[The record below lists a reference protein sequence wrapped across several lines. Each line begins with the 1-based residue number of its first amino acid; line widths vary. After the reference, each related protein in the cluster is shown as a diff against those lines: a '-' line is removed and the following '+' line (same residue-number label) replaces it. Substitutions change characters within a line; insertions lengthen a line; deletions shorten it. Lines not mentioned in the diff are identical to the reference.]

1 MKLQETINKYFN
13 RENIIDSISKYQLY
27 YQIGLVHVALK
38 STEDLDETYKKLDKL
53 NLQINPQKVFES
65 VYEIIV
71 HMSNEDN
78 FEEVFEKQL
87 RLISLVQMLDDFI
100 NANKDIKDAKSFSD
114 TIYEEIK
121 NNKLFN
127 EQMQQQFDND
137 YETVVSNWKLSI
149 TDAIATE
156 IQGVVSEIFKK

>member
-71 HMSNEDN
+71 HMSNEEN